1 MIFHVLLVFFLK
13 TVTLDISSI
22 ILPFDSVQ
30 VNEMNVSTQFNYIL
44 ALINC
49 IGNLFKLGG
58 KFLFTWD
65 NGKLISVSPLFVYHI
80 L

>member
-1 MIFHVLLVFFLK
+1 MYCWYFFESGHTQCL
-13 TVTLDISSI
+13 IYHFGF
-22 ILPFDSVQ
+22 PFDNVQ

-58 KFLFTWD
+58 MFLFRWD
-65 NGKLISVSPLFVYHI
+65 SGKLISVSPLFVYHI
-80 L
+80 LQ